1 MSTITYREAI
11 VRAQREALAADPRV
25 ILMGEDIGAAGG
37 PFKTTEGLF
46 EEFGP
51 LRVRDTPISENAFV
65 GAAMGMALT
74 GYRPVIEL
82 MFADFMG
89 VCFDQIVNGIA
100 KHRFMCGG
108 KVAVPVTIRAMG
120 GGGVRFGA
128 QHSQTGE
135 TWVYQF
141 PGLKVF
147 CPASPAD
154 AYLMLRQAIDDPD
167 PVIVLEHKAMMA
179 MKGEI
184 QTDAGH
190 WPAQRPQV
198 VGRDGT
204 SRWSRRWP
212 WSDARWP
219 PRMRSRRRG
228 SRRRSS
234 TCGSCARWWRSRSS
248 RASPVPGRSWSSRRT
263 TRAAA
268 GAPRSSH
275 ARSPRPSTTLTSRR
289 SASRYPTGRCRT
301 ARPSRTRPCRPSRRS
316 STRCSRRTEYCP
328 GKTMAESGTTTPPFA
343 GIAGR
348 SALVTGAAGGIG
360 RAIVAALVAEG
371 VQVLA
376 TDLNEAALESLRDSP
391 AGRAQVAVLAGD
403 LSRLEEPERLVSHAV
418 ALHGGIDILV
428 NNAGCIIRRDFREA
442 DTREWELMVSVNLRA
457 AFFLAQRAAA
467 SMTARGWG
475 RIVNLTSQAGHTG
488 GAADCPIYAITK
500 GG

>member
-11 VRAQREALAADPRV
+11 VRAQREALSADPRV

-184 QTDAGH
+184 QADADR

-198 VGRDGT
+198 VRPGRDVT
-204 SRWSRRWP
+204 LVASLAMVRR
-212 WSDARWP
+212 AL
-219 PRMRSRRRG
+219 
-228 SRRRSS
+228 
-234 TCGSCARWWRSRSS
+234 
-248 RASPVPGRSWSSRRT
+248 
-263 TRAAA
+263 AAA
-268 GAPRSSH
+268 DALAAQGIEAEVIDLRVL
-275 ARSPRPSTTLTSRR
+275 RP
-289 SASRYPTGRCRT
+289 
-301 ARPSRTRPCRPSRRS
+301 
-316 STRCSRRTEYCP
+316 
-328 GKTMAESGTTTPPFA
+328 
-343 GIAGR
+343 
-348 SALVTGAAGGIG
+348 
-360 RAIVAALVAEG
+360 LVAEPIIESVARTG
-371 VQVLA
+371 ALVVVEENHESGGWGAEIVARALTA
-376 TDLNEAALESLRDSP
+376 AFDYIDKPPVRVTLPDWPMPYSPALEDAAVPSVQKIVD
-391 AGRAQVAVLAGD
+391 AVLAQ
-403 LSRLEEPERLVSHAV
+403 
-418 ALHGGIDILV
+418 
-428 NNAGCIIRRDFREA
+428 N
-442 DTREWELMVSVNLRA
+442 
-457 AFFLAQRAAA
+457 
-467 SMTARGWG
+467 
-475 RIVNLTSQAGHTG
+475 
-488 GAADCPIYAITK
+488 
-500 GG
+500 